1 MSFHSQSLK
10 PLFSKYYKHNHT
22 YRKTFVIKEWVESWL
37 NPHWIKS
44 KPLMESS
51 ILIYSCYALVNGWIK
66 SFSFST
72 FFFVFQL
79 FFSSFFPLMLR
90 KFQVSE
96 ILKGSMRDSN
106 PLLEHTIWRFKK
118 VWRSEVFGLT
128 FEWLMLLQ
136 ALSMLQDTEKLLCD
150 ITSQW
155 ENDNSWYGDCR
166 SPWRQSAI
174 KCLF

>member
-1 MSFHSQSLK
+1 MGWVVAK
-10 PLFSKYYKHNHT
+10 PTLNKVKAFNGILNTYLFLLCSS
-22 YRKTFVIKEWVESWL
+22 EWL
-37 NPHWIKS
+37 NKIIQ
-44 KPLMESS
+44 LFY
-51 ILIYSCYALVNGWIK
+51 I
-66 SFSFST
+66 
-72 FFFVFQL
+72 FFVFQL

-155 ENDNSWYGDCR
+155 ESDNSWYGDCR

>member
-1 MSFHSQSLK
+1 MGWVVAK
-10 PLFSKYYKHNHT
+10 PTLNKVKAFNGILNNYLFLLCSS
-22 YRKTFVIKEWVESWL
+22 EWL
-37 NPHWIKS
+37 NKIIQ
-44 KPLMESS
+44 LFY
-51 ILIYSCYALVNGWIK
+51 I
-66 SFSFST
+66 
-72 FFFVFQL
+72 FFVFQL

-96 ILKGSMRDSN
+96 ILKGSMRDFN